1 MIRFLP
7 GLVLLQV
14 VSVALLFVL
23 LDAGDPY
30 SWLKIA
36 AVLLVL
42 TLIVSFWFDA
52 LSRQLTHDIIAD
64 EKDQFAREREE
75 IRVGAVAE
83 KEAFAREREKIKVK
97 AEREKQQLLQES
109 HERVVKETRSVNT
122 RANIKVGASL
132 TALAGG
138 GVLLLLTELL
148 TLGLLTLS
156 TAGGALGGYVLRSR
170 QQRLTV
176 AQQPDLIE
184 VNPAQG
190 KRKTAPKARDARNKS

>member
-23 LDAGDPY
+23 LDASDPY

-75 IRVGAVAE
+75 IRVSAVAE

-97 AEREKQQLLQES
+97 AEKEKQQLLQDS

-122 RANIKVGASL
+122 RANVKVGASL
-132 TALAGG
+132 AALAGG

-148 TLGLLTLS
+148 MMGMLTLS

-170 QQRLTV
+170 QQRLAV
-176 AQQPDLIE
+176 AKQPDLIE
-184 VNPAQG
+184 VNPAKEKG
-190 KRKTAPKARDARNKS
+190 KNSPKAKS